1 MNSSARILLPL
12 LGAFPVLSACT
23 TLLDGRYDYR
33 EGWRRGRVLAV
44 VAGAAVERPGYWT
57 CLRQVPAAERANRY
71 ALIAYPVTGR
81 ASRRHLVPLLADVDL
96 KPGESVL
103 VNLARC
109 DGAVVQR
116 PVAPTAPTHP
126 PKGEGRI
133 PPHDH
138 LATTAQ

>member
-1 MNSSARILLPL
+1 MNSSARLLLL
-12 LGAFPVLSACT
+12 LGAVPVLSACT

-57 CLRQVPAAERANRY
+57 CLREVPAAERANRY
-71 ALIAYPVTGR
+71 ALIAYRVTGR
-81 ASRRHLVPLLADVDL
+81 ASRQHLAPLLAGVDL
-96 KPGESVL
+96 KPGDSVL

-116 PVAPTAPTHP
+116 PASPTAPTHP
-126 PKGEGRI
+126 PRGEGKI
-133 PPHDH
+133 PPHDY